1 MRIRTTFSLAI
12 LFALACPSTAQNWT
26 GAINSDWNN
35 PGNWDQW
42 PLDGEDITIDPLAY
56 SGAQTSPLI
65 GSASVFTP
73 DRMYVQNGALLA
85 IAANLSVDNRL
96 IVSDGAEATMT
107 AGTLTT
113 DRLIAETGGQ
123 FTLNNG
129 TVNTLSVLAL
139 GDDGTAPSR
148 IVQNGGTV
156 NATGEF
162 GFDCEVGVSFPRYE
176 MNGGSLN
183 VNGDVLWF
191 GATPGGGRGRIV
203 LNSGNVQVDGSLV
216 NTTGST
222 VDLHV
227 EIHGG
232 TFTTNGPGIDMAH
245 ASDSIVQTGGAF
257 HVDDDMV
264 FSNDGVFLATGGAV
278 SFDQQAE
285 LRGTGSY
292 RFQHISIAPG
302 ALLQHTDPAEIAV
315 AGDWINLGTFD
326 PDVNTV
332 AFVGSALQTVS
343 STGFHG
349 LRVDNTGGGASLSGP
364 STVAGPLTLDNGLL
378 HTGSNDLLTLLHGSS
393 STTGS
398 ATSHVDGPMRKVGN
412 DAFVFPVGKAGQ
424 WRRIGI
430 SSINDQDTEFT
441 AEFFDS
447 PYTNT
452 TSIGPG
458 LVSVNAIE
466 HWSLARAGTTD
477 DARVE
482 LFWEDAAASGITDC
496 ATLVVSAW
504 DGTSWQGALST
515 PSGSCTGN
523 DPGAL
528 ISNNAVEYYDV
539 LTFGSNDGTIGVNEI
554 VSTAPSISFNGNA
567 IQVRGNTAQADL
579 TLLDASGKAVLSEPV
594 TGDGSFSLPTLP
606 SGWYSAVLAPR
617 SGHLPA
623 RTFIVV
629 LW

>member
-1 MRIRTTFSLAI
+1 
-12 LFALACPSTAQNWT
+12 
-26 GAINSDWNN
+26 
-35 PGNWDQW
+35 
-42 PLDGEDITIDPLAY
+42 
-56 SGAQTSPLI
+56 
-65 GSASVFTP
+65 
-73 DRMYVQNGALLA
+73 
-85 IAANLSVDNRL
+85 
-96 IVSDGAEATMT
+96 
-107 AGTLTT
+107 
-113 DRLIAETGGQ
+113 
-123 FTLNNG
+123 
-129 TVNTLSVLAL
+129 
-139 GDDGTAPSR
+139 
-148 IVQNGGTV
+148 
-156 NATGEF
+156 
-162 GFDCEVGVSFPRYE
+162 
-176 MNGGSLN
+176 
-183 VNGDVLWF
+183 
-191 GATPGGGRGRIV
+191 
-203 LNSGNVQVDGSLV
+203 
-216 NTTGST
+216 
-222 VDLHV
+222 
-227 EIHGG
+227 
-232 TFTTNGPGIDMAH
+232 
-245 ASDSIVQTGGAF
+245 
-257 HVDDDMV
+257 
-264 FSNDGVFLATGGAV
+264 
-278 SFDQQAE
+278 
-285 LRGTGSY
+285 
-292 RFQHISIAPG
+292 
-302 ALLQHTDPAEIAV
+302 
-315 AGDWINLGTFD
+315 
-326 PDVNTV
+326 
-332 AFVGSALQTVS
+332 
-343 STGFHG
+343 
-349 LRVDNTGGGASLSGP
+349 
-364 STVAGPLTLDNGLL
+364 
-378 HTGSNDLLTLLHGSS
+378 
-393 STTGS
+393 
-398 ATSHVDGPMRKVGN
+398 MRKVGN